1 MRLVTAPNDKEQ
13 SIPVLQSAHEAG
25 IPVLTVDT
33 FIGDG
38 NYADGEVTFPL
49 TYIGSDNVQWRSHR
63 LLGIWLTNL
72 AKARR
77 FM

>member
-1 MRLVTAPNDKEQ
+1 MTREQ
-13 SIPVLQSAHEAG
+13 SIPVQQDAHEAG

-49 TYIGSDNVQWRSHR
+49 TYIGSDNVNGGFIACSA
-63 LLGIWLTNL
+63 L
-72 AKARR
+72 ADTL
-77 FM
+77 